1 MPQKGA
7 SVSGV
12 QIETPSLRSHASLP
26 GKEVKDS
33 SYQASLEN
41 IENHSATANTKVV

>member
-12 QIETPSLRSHASLP
+12 QIETPSLRSHAS
-26 GKEVKDS
+26 EVKDG